1 MRILFLNSYS
11 SVHGGA
17 ERLLFDTS
25 SELTAR
31 DHEVSIVIANDDRR
45 SPNPEFWPSK
55 INRYYVPELMIP
67 LADRYNY
74 NRLRQTPQYRDTLR
88 YLQDIIDI
96 EEPEIISRA

>member
-25 SELTAR
+25 TELVAR
-31 DHEVSIVIANDDRR
+31 GHKVSIVVANDDRR
-45 SPNPEFWPSK
+45 SANPESWPAK

-67 LADRYNY
+67 LTDRYNY
-74 NRLRQTPQYRDTLR
+74 NRLRSTPQYRNTLR
-88 YLQDIIDI
+88 YFQDIIDI
-96 EEPEIISRA
+96 EDPQIIHV